1 MNVPLPFR
9 LLLVGALYWSAT
21 SRADDSGSVP
31 VSGGALEVRGEPDRE
46 PSVVQ
51 ERIIE
56 MPDLAAGRRAVL
68 PEDLKRLLT
77 EFQKARDDFDQRRAE
92 LVQRTKGATEADR
105 AKFREQFQ
113 ELRRQFIEQQKT
125 MREEVR
131 RRIEELKKELP
142 QRQELIEAAKEKARE
157 RRGRDGE

>member
-1 MNVPLPFR
+1 MNVPLIPR
-9 LLLVGALYWSAT
+9 LFLVGALYWSAT
-21 SRADDSGSVP
+21 GRADESKPASV
-31 VSGGALEVRGEPDRE
+31 GGVELEIRGEPDRD
-46 PSVVQ
+46 VVVVP
-51 ERIIE
+51 ERTIQL
-56 MPDLAAGRRAVL
+56 PDLAAGQRAVL

-77 EFQKARDDFDQRRAE
+77 EFQKARDEFDRQRAE
-92 LVQRTKGATEADR
+92 LVKETKGSTDAER

-113 ELRRQFIEQQKT
+113 ELRKEFIEQQKAL
-125 MREEVR
+125 REEVR

>member
-1 MNVPLPFR
+1 LF
-9 LLLVGALYWSAT
+9 LVSVLCWSAT
-21 SRADDSGSVP
+21 SRADDPSLDP
-31 VSGGALEVRGEPDRE
+31 VSDGASGVRGEPDRE

-77 EFQKARDDFDQRRAE
+77 EFQKARAEFDQQSSE
-92 LVQRTKGATEADR
+92 LVRQAKGATEADR
-105 AKFREQFQ
+105 ARFREQFQ

-142 QRQELIEAAKEKARE
+142 QRRELIDAAKEKARE